1 MKNLVLMDTKRIT
14 VLLFRMMEDA
24 KYIQPDAANFNS
36 WRRHIKLLG
45 DPPDEVVF
53 AWEDVKV
60 RTFFVR
66 AQQASE
72 EGVTCRNGTK
82 YIRYLSSNDTKRL
95 NSFLKYP

>member
-1 MKNLVLMDTKRIT
+1 
-14 VLLFRMMEDA
+14 MMEDA

-60 RTFFVR
+60 R
-66 AQQASE
+66 
-72 EGVTCRNGTK
+72 
-82 YIRYLSSNDTKRL
+82 I
-95 NSFLKYP
+95 FL

>member
-1 MKNLVLMDTKRIT
+1 
-14 VLLFRMMEDA
+14 MMEDA

-60 RTFFVR
+60 RTVFLGHSKHQKGGGVGLHIGT
-66 AQQASE
+66 AQN
-72 EGVTCRNGTK
+72 TDD
-82 YIRYLSSNDTKRL
+82 I
-95 NSFLKYP
+95 

>member
-1 MKNLVLMDTKRIT
+1 MFI
-14 VLLFRMMEDA
+14 LLTEKAFNSHETILFFTRKTLRRMVEDA

-60 RTFFVR
+60 
-66 AQQASE
+66 
-72 EGVTCRNGTK
+72 G
-82 YIRYLSSNDTKRL
+82 I
-95 NSFLKYP
+95 FLLGKIQG